1 MDLFLRLDNVLTEVV
16 TSIFNVTLNEQV
28 SLWSSSKKREYGD
41 FSTAISF
48 LLAKEVKLS
57 SREVAC
63 SIASGLESFKNL
75 FKNVS
80 VASGGFINVFLTDDT
95 WSEFLASVNDDAGD
109 YGFLDIGHGAPLNLE
124 FVSANPTG
132 PLHLGHI
139 RGAVIF
145 DIFAEL
151 LDKFGFSV
159 TREYYVNDAG
169 KQIDLLVYSVFVRF
183 CQQLQGK
190 ESDNFPSNCY
200 AGDYIRDIAN
210 YLISTFPDSVRGAT
224 ELKSFSDSFREVILS
239 LTMDMIKS
247 DLTKL
252 GIGYDCY
259 VREEELHKR
268 NYIEKVI
275 AVLDKKGYLSEEE
288 LPSPKGK
295 AGDWV
300 ERKQTVFLSTKFGD
314 DTNRA
319 LQKADGSW
327 TYFASDVAYHYHKL
341 ERGFTHMIV
350 GLGADH
356 AGYVKRLSG
365 VVDALSGGDA
375 RIDIKLYNL
384 VNLFRDGKPVKLS
397 KRNGD
402 LITLE
407 DILESG
413 ITVNEIRFAMLT
425 KSSEIVLDFDL
436 DKFVSTSYDNPL
448 FYVQYAHARCSS
460 LLRKCEPSVNKC
472 DAALLVENQER
483 DLMVTLAKLPSL
495 LQIIVASGEVHK
507 LTFYLHEVA
516 EKFHALW
523 NAGMTNNKLRF
534 IIEDEPE
541 LTNARLTLVKAVRR
555 ILASVLK
562 VMKIEPVERM

>member
-1 MDLFLRLDNVLTEVV
+1 MDLFLRLGNVLTEVV
-16 TSIFNVTLNEQV
+16 TSIFDVTLNEQA

-48 LLAKEVKLS
+48 LLAKKVGLS
-57 SREVAC
+57 LHEVAS
-63 SIASGLESFKNL
+63 SIAGGLRSFKDL

-80 VASGGFINVFLTDDT
+80 VASGGFVNVFLTSDT
-95 WSEFLASVNDDAGD
+95 WSEFLAAVSDDASG
-109 YGFLDIGHGAPLNLE
+109 YGFSDIGHGVPLNLE

-139 RGAVIF
+139 RGAIIF

-151 LDKFGFSV
+151 LDKFGFFL
-159 TREYYVNDAG
+159 TREYYINDAG

-183 CQQLQGK
+183 CEQLQGK
-190 ESDNFPSNCY
+190 ESDNFPNSCY
-200 AGDYIRDIAN
+200 AGEYIKDIAS
-210 YLISTFPDSVRGAT
+210 YLISTFPDSVKDTT
-224 ELKSFSDSFREVILS
+224 ELKSFSDTFREVILS

-247 DLTKL
+247 DLAKL
-252 GIGYDCY
+252 GVSYDCY
-259 VREEELHKR
+259 VREKELHKG
-268 NYIEKVI
+268 NYVEKVI
-275 AVLDKKGYLSEEE
+275 AVLDEKGYLGEEE

-295 AGDWV
+295 SGDWV
-300 ERKQTVFLSTKFGD
+300 ERKQKVFLSKKFGD

-319 LQKADGSW
+319 LQKVDGSW

-341 ERGFTHMIV
+341 ERGFNHMIV

-356 AGYVKRLSG
+356 AGYVKRLFG
-365 VVDALSGGDA
+365 VVEALSGGDA

-384 VNLFRDGKPVKLS
+384 VNLFKNGKPVKLS

-402 LITLE
+402 LITL
-407 DILESG
+407 DDVLESG

-448 FYVQYAHARCSS
+448 FYVQYAHARCCS
-460 LLRKCEPSVNKC
+460 LLRKREPSAKC
-472 DAALLVENQER
+472 DAAMLVENLEL

-495 LQIIVASGEVHK
+495 LEMIIVSGEVHK
-507 LTFYLHEVA
+507 LTFYLQEVA
-516 EKFHALW
+516 ERFHSLW
-523 NAGMTNNKLRF
+523 NAGMTQNKLRF
-534 IIEDEPE
+534 IIEDEPG
-541 LTNARLTLVKAVRR
+541 LTNARLTLVKAVKNT
-555 ILASVLK
+555 LASVLK
-562 VMKIEPVERM
+562 VLKIEPAERM